1 MTTNTPSKMSISPN
15 SWEFCTAGY
24 VKSGI
29 IQKNAKIPIQQ
40 HSLAKAESSRVEP
53 EKEPATAAA
62 TPSTMER
69 VLAAIKRITRAWKYW
84 VELTY
89 VTGIRKEGPIMT
101 ETLKLFGFCKI
112 RTNPANEI
120 LPSRPMMGTIC

>member
-29 IQKNAKIPIQQ
+29 TQKNAKIPTQQ

-53 EKEPATAAA
+53 EKELTSAAA
-62 TPSTMER
+62 TPPTMER
-69 VLAAIKRITRAWKYW
+69 VLAAIRRVTRVWKYW
-84 VELTY
+84 AELTY
-89 VTGIRKEGPIMT
+89 VAGIRKEGPIMT
-101 ETLKLFGFCKI
+101 ETLKLLGFCKT

-120 LPSRPMMGTIC
+120 LPSRPMIGMIC